1 MTKSRILI
9 LLVLVAAF
17 SLSAVT
23 YDRLPDRMAT
33 HWNASGQP
41 NGYSSRGFG
50 AYLLPAIMCF
60 VAGLLQVLPR
70 IDPLRGNVA
79 EFRSVYDGIGA
90 AVMVFMLAIH
100 AVSLALNL
108 GVPVEIGRVMAI
120 SVAGLFF
127 YLGKV
132 MRKVKQNWFVGIR
145 TPWTLSSPQVWE
157 KTHQMASKLFQGAV
171 VLILI
176 GAFFP
181 RLAIWFVLA
190 PAFAIMLYLIYYS
203 WREAEKEITGER

>member
-1 MTKSRILI
+1 M
-9 LLVLVAAF
+9 LLVLAAAF
-17 SLSAVT
+17 VLSAAV

-33 HWNASGQP
+33 HWNAAGQP
-41 NGYSSRGFG
+41 NGYSSRGMG
-50 AYLLPAIMCF
+50 AYLVPAIMCF
-60 VAGLLQVLPR
+60 VAALLQVLPG

-79 EFRSVYDGIGA
+79 EFRAVYDGIGV
-90 AVMVFMLAIH
+90 AVLMFLLAVH
-100 AVSLALNL
+100 GASLAMNL
-108 GVPVEIGRVMAI
+108 GVPLELGRVIAI
-120 SVAGLFF
+120 CVAGLFF

-145 TPWTLSSPQVWE
+145 TPWTMSSPRVWE
-157 KTHQMASKLFQGAV
+157 KTHQMASKLFQGAAAV
-171 VLILI
+171 ILM

-190 PAFAIMLYLIYYS
+190 PTLAIMLYLIYYS